1 MTKNEITGD
10 KLISR
15 KNSDAYRDNYDTIF
29 KNRNFDTDGY
39 EERKK
44 DEKIT
49 NVVLIALLCLCTGS
63 IAFDMQ
69 AAELVHKFGS
79 PSFSGINQSAHYLTI
94 DEQERTR
101 KAELA
106 QKAQDA
112 LEDAQREADNTTLAK
127 FLRNLESRIYST
139 LAKDISESLFDYNNP
154 GTLDEPVTGEIW
166 LEGNRIIWTNN
177 GVSITLVVEE
187 WLDGVL
193 ISTTTIEIPVGSFGG
208 CFSDCATG

>member
-1 MTKNEITGD
+1 MKEKMEMVALSSIFFIT
-10 KLISR
+10 IMAV
-15 KNSDAYRDNYDTIF
+15 NIEAT
-29 KNRNFDTDGY
+29 
-39 EERKK
+39 
-44 DEKIT
+44 
-49 NVVLIALLCLCTGS
+49 
-63 IAFDMQ
+63 
-69 AAELVHKFGS
+69 ELVHKFGS

-101 KAELA
+101 KETLA

-112 LEDAQREADNTTLAK
+112 LDEAQREADNTTLAK

-154 GTLDEPVTGEIW
+154 GTLENPVTGEIW

-193 ISTTTIEIPVGSFGG
+193 ISTTTIEIPVGAFGG

>member
-1 MTKNEITGD
+1 MTKNDITGD
-10 KLISR
+10 KLVSK
-15 KNSDAYRDNYDTIF
+15 KNSDAYRDNYDAIF
-29 KNRNFDTDGY
+29 NKSEPKV
-39 EERKK
+39 EEK
-44 DEKIT
+44 DDEIAKA
-49 NVVLIALLCLCTGS
+49 VLSA
-63 IAFDMQ
+63 IAFLFAVSFAWDLS
-69 AAELVHKFGS
+69 ATEIVHKFGN

-101 KAELA
+101 KDTLA

-112 LEDAQREADNTTLAK
+112 LEEAQREADNTTLAK

-154 GTLDEPVTGEIW
+154 GTLEDPVTGEIW

>member
-1 MTKNEITGD
+1 MNEG
-10 KLISR
+10 KLNNRIS
-15 KNSDAYRDNYDTIF
+15 N
-29 KNRNFDTDGY
+29 G
-39 EERKK
+39 
-44 DEKIT
+44 
-49 NVVLIALLCLCTGS
+49 VVGTLIALS
-63 IAFDMQ
+63 FIVIASDLN
-69 AAELVHKFGS
+69 ATELVHKFGS

-101 KAELA
+101 KDALA

-112 LEDAQREADNTTLAK
+112 LDEAQREADNTTLAK

-139 LAKDISESLFDYNNP
+139 LAKDISESLFDYNTP
-154 GTLDEPVTGEIW
+154 GTLENPVTGEIW
-166 LEGNRIIWTNN
+166 LEGNRILWTNN
-177 GVSITLVVEE
+177 GVTITLVVEE